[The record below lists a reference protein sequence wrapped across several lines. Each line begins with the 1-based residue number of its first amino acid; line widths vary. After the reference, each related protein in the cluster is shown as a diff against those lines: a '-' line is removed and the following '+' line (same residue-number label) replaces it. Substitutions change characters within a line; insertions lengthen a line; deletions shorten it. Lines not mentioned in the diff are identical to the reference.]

1 MNERRIWL
9 YVKPTIGIPVFFL
22 AFVAASL
29 LVHASILYNT
39 TWFAAFFQG
48 GAVAAQ
54 AAPEAA
60 PAAAP
65 AAAMEAAPAME
76 ANAAPAMETN
86 TTP

>member
-1 MNERRIWL
+1 MNEGRIWL

-48 GAVAAQ
+48 GPVAAK
-54 AAPEAA
+54 AAPE
-60 PAAAP
+60 AAP